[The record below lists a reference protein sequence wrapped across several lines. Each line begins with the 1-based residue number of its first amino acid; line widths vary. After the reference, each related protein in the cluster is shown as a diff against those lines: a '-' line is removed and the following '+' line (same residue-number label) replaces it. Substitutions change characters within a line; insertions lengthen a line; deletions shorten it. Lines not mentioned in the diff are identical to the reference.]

1 MALPPSITVPTVRR
15 LRVMLEYFH
24 PWPNSAGFYLARER
38 GWYAEHGLDLSL
50 LLPDP
55 WHGDGLAH
63 LLTGDCDF
71 AVFPSN
77 RLLARRADGEPLQA
91 IAAINQCGLETIQTL
106 TDSGIGR
113 PRDLAGRRLA
123 LNPTPRGQAMVR
135 HLVARDGGN
144 PEAVI
149 FVDVGTRELR
159 PEDLAAGVAD
169 ASFGGYWA
177 WEALMDSAIAPDRRR
192 TWPIDTLGAPA
203 YHSYLLGAH
212 QRTLSSD
219 TDLVDAFL
227 TATARGFL
235 AAAAEPL
242 AALGAYERATPYFPR
257 ELLAASLRAIAPT
270 WLYQGRWGRIRRS
283 LLQGY
288 AHWLAQYGVLGD
300 AEAWRGAVDARLQS
314 EIAP

>member
-1 MALPPSITVPTVRR
+1 MRVPFLVVAAMRPA
-15 LRVMLEYFH
+15 RVMLEYFH

-38 GWYAEHGLDLSL
+38 GWYRQHGLELAL
-50 LLPDP
+50 QLPDP

-63 LLTGDCDF
+63 LLRGDCAF

-77 RLLARRADGEPLQA
+77 RLLVRRAGGEPLRA
-91 IAAINQCGLETIQTL
+91 IAAINQCGLEAIQTL
-106 TDSGIGR
+106 ADTGIAR

-123 LNPTPRGQAMVR
+123 MNPTPRGLAMVR
-135 HLVARDGGN
+135 HLVAGDGGD
-144 PEAVI
+144 PDAVVV
-149 FVDVGTRELR
+149 VDAGTRELR

-177 WEALMDSAIAPDRRR
+177 WEALMDSRIDPARRV
-192 TWPIDTLGAPA
+192 TWPVDTLGAPA

-212 QRTLSSD
+212 ERTLAERPQ
-219 TDLVDAFL
+219 LVRDFL
-227 TATARGFL
+227 AATARGFL

-242 AALGAYERATPYFPR
+242 AALDAYERATPYFPR

-270 WLYQGRWGRIRRS
+270 WLHGGRWGQLRQP

-288 AHWLAQYGVLGD
+288 AQWLAQYGVLAD
-300 AEAWRGAVDARLQS
+300 ADAWRGAADDRFLA
-314 EIAP
+314 EIPA

>member
-1 MALPPSITVPTVRR
+1 MRVPSLVIAAMRP

-38 GWYAEHGLDLSL
+38 GWYRQHGLELAL

-63 LLTGDCDF
+63 LLRGDCDF

-77 RLLARRADGEPLQA
+77 RLLVRRAGGEPLRA
-91 IAAINQCGLETIQTL
+91 IAAINQCGLEAIQTL
-106 TDSGIGR
+106 ADTGIAR

-123 LNPTPRGQAMVR
+123 MNPTPRGLAMVR
-135 HLVARDGGN
+135 HLVAGDGGD
-144 PEAVI
+144 PDAVVV
-149 FVDVGTRELR
+149 VDAGTRELR

-177 WEALMDSAIAPDRRR
+177 WEALMDSRIDAARRV
-192 TWPIDTLGAPA
+192 TWPVDTLGAPA

-212 QRTLSSD
+212 ERTLAERPQQVRD
-219 TDLVDAFL
+219 FL
-227 TATARGFL
+227 AATARGFL

-242 AALGAYERATPYFPR
+242 AALDAYERATPYFPR

-270 WLYQGRWGRIRRS
+270 WLHGGRWGQLRQP

-288 AHWLAQYGVLGD
+288 AQWLAQYGVLAD
-300 AEAWRGAVDARLQS
+300 ADAWRGAADGRFLA
-314 EIAP
+314 EIPA